1 MMLVH
6 TNSRHYKLKLSSPT
20 LSHDI
25 INNVYFNAYYALNFF
40 KMLQLLWKSSVYII
54 PQNTIYTTMN
64 SEKKKKWCIS
74 KINKTTLQW
83 CLISLRNQQ
92 PELSQANTYIHTHTH
107 KMNLNCTL
115 QSLFSQIKWKT
126 KIQHCKEICNGYADL
141 ARIAFCCTHRNCK
154 HYQSC
159 HDLHLNTCVII
170 DWLTESSFCFW
181 NICTQWVLQIKT

>member
-1 MMLVH
+1 MHIMPWI
-6 TNSRHYKLKLSSPT
+6 SLKCYNCFENQVCT
-20 LSHDI
+20 LSLKI
-25 INNVYFNAYYALNFF
+25 QFIQQWTQ
-40 KMLQLLWKSSVYII
+40 KR
-54 PQNTIYTTMN
+54 
-64 SEKKKKWCIS
+64 KKKWCIS

-92 PELSQANTYIHTHTH
+92 PELSQSNTHTH

-141 ARIAFCCTHRNCK
+141 VRIAFCCTHRNCK